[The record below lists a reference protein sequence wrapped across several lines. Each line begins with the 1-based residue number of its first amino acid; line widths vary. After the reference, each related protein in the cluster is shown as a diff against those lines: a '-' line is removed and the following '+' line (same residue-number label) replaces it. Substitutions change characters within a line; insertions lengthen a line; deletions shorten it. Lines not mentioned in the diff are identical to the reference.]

1 MRWQDGFSPN
11 DATCP
16 EICMFISYSLE
27 LIVAMKWPFNSEIG
41 GANGKRILKIEENN
55 LISIDCL
62 ILYQPLMKQRFACE
76 GEGR

>member
-27 LIVAMKWPFNSEIG
+27 LIG